1 MIRLSFAILTG
12 ALLLTPPALAQ
23 GTQPS
28 ADRQAML
35 DMQAR
40 LNAAP
45 NPNLQPVETLTCD
58 QMLVE
63 MTAAGQRMNSQLDPS
78 FATNAK
84 SLHDQAMGK
93 EAPPPGGA
101 SAEAAANNR
110 GRVDQLGG
118 QLATSMQGIDVQR
131 MMAIGNRFS
140 AQKCPTP
147 AGPSPQ

>member
-1 MIRLSFAILTG
+1 
-12 ALLLTPPALAQ
+12 
-23 GTQPS
+23 
-28 ADRQAML
+28 ML

-45 NPNLQPVETLTCD
+45 NPNLQPVETLTCE

-63 MTAAGQRMNSQLDPS
+63 MTGAGQRMNSQLDPS

-93 EAPPPGGA
+93 TSPPPGGA

-147 AGPSPQ
+147 TGPSPQ

>member
-12 ALLLTPPALAQ
+12 ARLLTAPALAQ
-23 GTQPS
+23 GTQPN

-45 NPNLQPVETLTCD
+45 NPKLRPVETLTCE

-63 MTAAGQRMNSQLDPS
+63 MTGAGQRMNNQLDPS

-93 EAPPPGGA
+93 APPPGGA
-101 SAEAAANNR
+101 SAEAAANKR

-118 QLATSMQGIDVQR
+118 RLAASM
-131 MMAIGNRFS
+131 
-140 AQKCPTP
+140 
-147 AGPSPQ
+147 

>member
-84 SLHDQAMGK
+84 SLHDQGMGK
-93 EAPPPGGA
+93 APPPGGA

-118 QLATSMQGIDVQR
+118 QLAISMQGIDVQR

-140 AQKCPTP
+140 AQKCLTP
-147 AGPSPQ
+147 PGPSPL